1 MGGTTTR
8 ARTKAKEPP
17 VVEQS
22 SAVDKAD
29 DSRDQIR
36 LLSMKVEQHSV
47 NLLVEA
53 QKREALEAELRQSL
67 TETRFELRALQQS
80 RAKAIEAIKAVKE
93 RCQQLHS
100 QYVGHEASI
109 VGLRRDVDRLLD
121 GMLTP
126 SRMNAPQSSK
136 GSSLYDDDTVV
147 ESSEL
152 PDKRRRIGTS
162 RAESMVSDIDDARS
176 ELSSVATGYAHSSLE
191 SALAALRGARRE

>member
-1 MGGTTTR
+1 M
-8 ARTKAKEPP
+8 
-17 VVEQS
+17 VEQS

-53 QKREALEAELRQSL
+53 QKREALGAELRQSL

-136 GSSLYDDDTVV
+136 GSSLAWP
-147 ESSEL
+147 L
-152 PDKRRRIGTS
+152 F
-162 RAESMVSDIDDARS
+162 
-176 ELSSVATGYAHSSLE
+176 LSH
-191 SALAALRGARRE
+191 LRGPTPLILCFGCVSLFLTL